1 MNLILL
7 NTAQGGSV
15 GSILMIVALF
25 VVFYFF
31 MIRPQQK
38 QQKRLK
44 AMREVLKK
52 GDKVVTNGGI
62 YGTVREVRETSVIV
76 EVDRDVQIRVDK
88 NCVTP
93 VAEEANGQNDP
104 NKQK

>member
-1 MNLILL
+1 MNFILL
-7 NTAQGGSV
+7 NTAQGGM
-15 GSILMIVALF
+15 GS
-25 VVFYFF
+25 FF

-38 QQKRLK
+38 QQKKLK
-44 AMREVLKK
+44 AMREALKK

-93 VAEEANGQNDP
+93 IAEDANGQNDP

>member
-1 MNLILL
+1 MNFILL
-7 NTAQGGSV
+7 NTAQGGM

-38 QQKRLK
+38 QQKKLK
-44 AMREVLKK
+44 AMREALKK

-93 VAEEANGQNDP
+93 IAEDANGQNDP